1 MTLNNL
7 EDLYVGHGYRR
18 GANMYPDTKSLVEP
32 FIEAVDDYVTGY
44 AITAQM
50 PNDVAVDVLEMDDR
64 ENVEE
69 YKVYS
74 RVLVEGILKPEYQL
88 SIGHD
93 DHYTK
98 TIGFLYALDT
108 QNPVVKCYSG
118 WLRQACTNL
127 CVFNPNGI
135 VTKQFASSDF
145 KGIYESPLRFVQDA
159 ELEVTRFRECTEEL
173 MTRTYEKESLNQLL
187 GYLAIHCIAKNT
199 GLGTAY
205 SNLIKM
211 LQSNREP
218 SAGIK
223 NIYYKPDG
231 VYTKY
236 DLYQALTGTLSQKAD
251 TIVRPD
257 ISYKA
262 FKIFGAN

>member
-1 MTLNNL
+1 MTINNIS
-7 EDLYVGHGYRR
+7 DLYLGHGYKR
-18 GANMYPDTKSLVEP
+18 GANTYPDTKSLVEP
-32 FIEAVDDYVTGY
+32 FVEAVDDYVDGY
-44 AITAQM
+44 SITAIT
-50 PNDVAVDVLEMDDR
+50 PNDMAVDVVETGET

-74 RVLVEGILKPEYQL
+74 RVLVEGILKSEYQL
-88 SIGHD
+88 SIGVD

-108 QNPVVKCYSG
+108 QQPVVKCYSG

-135 VTKQFASSDF
+135 VTKQFTASDF
-145 KGIYESPLRFVQDA
+145 KAIYDSPLKFIQDA
-159 ELEVTRFRECTEEL
+159 ELERLNFEKSSQEL
-173 MTRTYEKESLNQLL
+173 MTRTYEKDELKTLL
-187 GYLAIHCIAKNT
+187 GHLAIHCIAKNT
-199 GLGTAY
+199 GLSTAY

-223 NIYYKPDG
+223 NIYYKPEG
-231 VYTKY
+231 AYTKY
-236 DLYQALTGTLSQKAD
+236 DLYQGLTGTLSQKAD

-257 ISYKA
+257 VSYKA
-262 FKIFGAN
+262 YRIFNAN